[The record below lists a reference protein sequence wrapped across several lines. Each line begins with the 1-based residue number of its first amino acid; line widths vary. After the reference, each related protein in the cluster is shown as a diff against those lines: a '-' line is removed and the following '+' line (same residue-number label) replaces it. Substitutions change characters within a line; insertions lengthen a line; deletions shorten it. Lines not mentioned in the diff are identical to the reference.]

1 LLLIKIKEDLDPSQ
15 LSDIGPTEAA
25 IFRTPEGTAYIDILA
40 TKPSNTVIDKKVKDY
55 DTLKWEEELRDQ
67 LAKKTKQ
74 VKKLTVDEQARVN
87 AQLAKES
94 DIRKRMIKIQD
105 NLQRG
110 VGIIHALATG
120 PPTESERWIVQAV
133 DMMQEIINAG
143 AGLVLG
149 EGASLVYLDCS
160 QSVSTRL
167 GALRSFI
174 GISTLRA
181 MGVTQLPE
189 EYTAE
194 PLNGTALSATRSR
207 GPMLTCLRSNH
218 SSPLPPTVP
227 WNATTI

>member
-1 LLLIKIKEDLDPSQ
+1 
-15 LSDIGPTEAA
+15 
-25 IFRTPEGTAYIDILA
+25 
-40 TKPSNTVIDKKVKDY
+40 
-55 DTLKWEEELRDQ
+55 
-67 LAKKTKQ
+67 
-74 VKKLTVDEQARVN
+74 
-87 AQLAKES
+87 
-94 DIRKRMIKIQD
+94 MIKIQD

-149 EGASLVYLDCS
+149 ESASLVYLDCS

-189 EYTAE
+189 EYTTE
-194 PLNGTALSATRSR
+194 PLNGMS
-207 GPMLTCLRSNH
+207 
-218 SSPLPPTVP
+218 
-227 WNATTI
+227 